1 MSAVFVLVLRVIM
14 TASLYAFL
22 VIALLVMWKNINQAA
37 GDKNISQIP
46 YIKLNLEDHSEKTIT
61 FNQLEIFLGRDAQN
75 DFQIQDDRASSSH
88 ARIFFRN
95 NQWFIED
102 LQSTN
107 GTSINNEKI
116 SSATV
121 LITEDLIKIGSTLI
135 RVHLS

>member
-22 VIALLVMWKNINQAA
+22 VIALLIMWKNINQAA
-37 GDKNISQIP
+37 RGKNISQIP
-46 YIKLNLEDHSEKTIT
+46 SIKLFLEDYPKKTIT
-61 FNQLEIFLGRDAQN
+61 YNQLEIFLGRDAQN
-75 DFQIQDDRASSSH
+75 DFRIRDNRASNSH

-95 NQWFIED
+95 NQWFLED

-107 GTSINNEKI
+107 GTFINNEKI
-116 SSATV
+116 SYAAI
-121 LITEDLIKIGSTLI
+121 LITEDLIKIGSTRI

>member
-14 TASLYAFL
+14 TACLYTFL

-37 GDKNISQIP
+37 RDKNISQIP
-46 YIKLNLEDHSEKTIT
+46 SIKLFLEGHPKKTIT
-61 FNQLEIFLGRDAQN
+61 FNQLEIFLGRNAQN
-75 DFQIQDDRASSSH
+75 DFRIQDDRASSSH

-95 NQWFIED
+95 NQWFLED

-107 GTSINNEKI
+107 GTFINNEKI

-121 LITEDLIKIGSTLI
+121 LVTEDVIKIGSTRI
-135 RVHLS
+135 SMHLS